1 MAWNEPGNTG
11 NSGNSGNSGNN
22 NGRDNDPWGNK
33 NTNRGRDQGPPDLD
47 EVFSQLSKKLN
58 ALFGKKGNNGS
69 SNSNGRSFGGGSIG
83 LGVIATVA
91 VAVWAASGFYTIDT
105 AERGV
110 VLRLGKYDRI
120 VEPGLN
126 WRPNFIDEVISVNVK
141 EIRSLRS
148 SGVMLTKD
156 ENVVTVEMGVQYS
169 VSDPYKYLFQ
179 VTNADDSLRQATDS
193 ALRAV
198 IGDSLMDGIL
208 TSGRQQIRENTRD
221 TLNRIIKSYDMGLDV
236 VDVNFQSARPPEQVK
251 DAFDDAISARED
263 EERFIREAEAYKN
276 EILPKATGRAE
287 RLKKEA
293 QGYSERVVNEALGQV
308 AQFEKLLPEYQAAP
322 EVTRN
327 RLYLDTME
335 EVYTRTP
342 KVLIDSNSSGNL
354 LYLPLDKLINNNTD
368 IVATKRNTKSS
379 ATYDKLDLDVKNNN
393 VSVNSPSVNT
403 TDPRATNIRQGRN

>member
-1 MAWNEPGNTG
+1 MAWNEPGNNNG
-11 NSGNSGNSGNN
+11 N
-22 NGRDNDPWGNK
+22 NGRDNDPWGN
-33 NTNRGRDQGPPDLD
+33 NNRGDKGGREQGPPDLD
-47 EVFSQLSKKLN
+47 EVFNKLSQKLGGK
-58 ALFGKKGNNGS
+58 FGKKG
-69 SNSNGRSFGGGSIG
+69 GGGKGPSFSGGGAIG
-83 LGVIATVA
+83 FGVIAVIA
-91 VAVWAASGFYTIDT
+91 IAIWVFAGFYTIGE

-126 WRPNFIDEVISVNVK
+126 WRPRFIDEVTPVNIQA
-141 EIRSLRS
+141 IRSMRA
-148 SGVMLTKD
+148 SGLMLTKD
-156 ENVVTVEMGVQYS
+156 ENVVTVAMDVQYR
-169 VSDPYKYLFQ
+169 VADPFKYLYR

-198 IGDSLMDGIL
+198 IGDSLMDSIL
-208 TSGRQQIRENTRD
+208 TSGRQQIRQSTQE
-221 TLNRIIKSYDMGLDV
+221 TLNQIIDSYDMGLII

-251 DAFDDAISARED
+251 DAFDDAIAARED

-293 QGYSERVVNEALGQV
+293 LGYNERVVNESLGQV

-335 EVYTRTP
+335 EVYTNTS
-342 KVLIDSNSSGNL
+342 KVLIDSESSGNL
-354 LYLPLDKLINNNTD
+354 LYLPIDKLADQQST
-368 IVATKRNTKSS
+368 ATKRSEKSS
-379 ATYDKLDLDVKNNN
+379 SSYDHIELE
-393 VSVNSPSVNT
+393 SQRSTPNT
-403 TDPRATNIRQGRN
+403 DTDAQSRSTSSRQGRY